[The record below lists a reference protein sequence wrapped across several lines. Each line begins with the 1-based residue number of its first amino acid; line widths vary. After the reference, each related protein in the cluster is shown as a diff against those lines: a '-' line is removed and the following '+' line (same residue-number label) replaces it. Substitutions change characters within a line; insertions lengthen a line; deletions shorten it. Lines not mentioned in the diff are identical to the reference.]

1 MAAGMG
7 ALPSRLDTFIHANSA
22 VWLLGCLAMLIA
34 GVRLLWNAGHRHTE
48 WEPTQDGVRFETVV
62 VYSRPDCLLCEE
74 AVEVLSRYRR
84 WLPAVSEV
92 SIDGD
97 PTLRAQFDE
106 LVPVVEIDGK
116 IRFRG
121 AVNEV
126 LLRRLI
132 EGAHPLP
139 RLKHR

>member
-7 ALPSRLDTFIHANSA
+7 ALPGRLDAFIHSNSA
-22 VWLLGCLAMLIA
+22 VWLLGCVAMLIVS
-34 GVRLLWNAGHRHTE
+34 VRLLWDAGHRQTE
-48 WEPTQDGVRFETVV
+48 WEPTRNGVRFDSVV

-74 AVEVLSRYRR
+74 AIEILSHYRR
-84 WLPAVSEV
+84 WLPPVSEV
-92 SIDGD
+92 SIEDD
-97 PTLRAQFDE
+97 PELRKQFDE
-106 LVPVVEIDGK
+106 IVPVVEIDGK

-121 AVNEV
+121 SVNEV

-132 EGAHPLP
+132 EGTSPLP